1 MSKNKEVK
9 SINNT
14 FSILDNDSDN
24 EENVENKQLNKET
37 KIQKDINTIE
47 DELFNKYYKKSFK
60 NENNFKNDNNLMN
73 NQMYGKKI
81 NKSKITTAPDEG
93 FSTIINKKRE
103 KQEQKHI
110 QNNECEYIDIP
121 NNLDELNTPL
131 SYRILAHHNDDKNWD
146 YQSYHNITTI
156 SKWVNLPQFFNTL
169 NKISGEC
176 KYTDFDIFIM
186 KNEIFPMWEDIEN
199 RNGSICS
206 IKIDSLEDGFN
217 LLKNM
222 TYHMVNNTLL
232 KFTPNMWQVI
242 NGISFSPKKIDHL
255 NLDSYCVIIKI
266 WFKINILNHGP
277 IEKLL
282 VDDIGNVINKYSIKI
297 KPIKPEY

>member
-24 EENVENKQLNKET
+24 EENIENVENKKL
-37 KIQKDINTIE
+37 QKDMNTIE

-60 NENNFKNDNNLMN
+60 NDNNYKNDNNLVN
-73 NQMYGKKI
+73 NQFYNKKI
-81 NKSKITTAPDEG
+81 NKSRITTTSEEG
-93 FSTIINKKRE
+93 FSTIINKRKE
-103 KQEQKHI
+103 KQEHKHI
-110 QNNECEYIDIP
+110 HNNECEYNDIP
-121 NNLDELNTPL
+121 NNLYELNTPL

-156 SKWVNLPQFFNTL
+156 SKWINLPQFFNTL

-266 WFKINILNHGP
+266 WFKINILNYGP